1 VGTTTADVAVVEA
14 GLPPPQP
21 ASAASEAASNTDAEH
36 LEIFWLM
43 KKKFRTEALL
53 CPIGPVVIMGYY
65 GLLCRPS
72 NGSANLCSGGG
83 FHYL

>member
-1 VGTTTADVAVVEA
+1 VGVVGVVVVEA

-21 ASAASEAASNTDAEH
+21 TSTASEAASSTDAAH
-36 LEIFWLM
+36 REIFWLM

-53 CPIGPVVIMGYY
+53 CAIGPIVIMGYY
-65 GLLCRPS
+65 GLLCRAC
-72 NGSANLCSGGG
+72 NGSANLRSGGC